1 MIYPFENAAQEETE
15 AQEEVYIPKEYGIN
29 FETGQL
35 SGRVVEGLEAV
46 KVWAWLALQ
55 TARQRYYIYS
65 TDYGQEY
72 EDLIG
77 KSYSKEYTDMELKR
91 MTEEC
96 LLINPYITGIEDF
109 EVTKAEDCVELSF
122 KMVTLLGDEEVKTV
136 V

>member
-1 MIYPFENAAQEETE
+1 MIYPFENAAQEEVE

-72 EDLIG
+72 EGPNRKKLQQ
-77 KSYSKEYTDMELKR
+77 
-91 MTEEC
+91 
-96 LLINPYITGIEDF
+96 GI
-109 EVTKAEDCVELSF
+109 CRHGVEAHDRGVSF
-122 KMVTLLGDEEVKTV
+122 D
-136 V
+136 

>member
-77 KSYSKEYTDMELKR
+77 KSYSKEYADMELKR

-109 EVTKAEDCVELSF
+109 EAVKSEDCVELSF
-122 KMVTLLGDEEVKTV
+122 KMITLLGDEEVKTV